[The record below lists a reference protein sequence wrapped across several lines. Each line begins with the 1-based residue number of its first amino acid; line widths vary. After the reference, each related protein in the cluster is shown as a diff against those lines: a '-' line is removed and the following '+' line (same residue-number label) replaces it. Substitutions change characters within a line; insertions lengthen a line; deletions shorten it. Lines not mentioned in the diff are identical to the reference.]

1 MIGLLTRI
9 DTDTETNPQGRCIYP
24 CTTHPMKNRF
34 LLACLALTS
43 MLHPVSAQE
52 GAAPARAVL
61 ILDASGSMWGKIDGK
76 AKIDIARAAIAQIIE
91 GVDKNLHLGLMVYG
105 HRKRGDCADIEM
117 LIQPGPV
124 DKAAFIK
131 TVNALVP
138 RGRTPLTGSLIQAA
152 QVLKNTEQ
160 KATVILVS
168 DGIETCDQDP
178 CLAVKELESLGID
191 FTAHV
196 VGFDLGN
203 DEQEAIRC
211 IAETTG
217 GEFLAASDA
226 PTLLNALATAL
237 VKTADPQAA
246 APEVMPAPAPTPEPP
261 APAPKTEV
269 DIANVTFITVLAEG
283 GEAVRSFFDIT
294 PEGQTKSVARGSN
307 ESYKLAPG
315 KYQVKATWG
324 SAVITELVTVPA
336 EPESK
341 ITLVYNGGIL
351 RLQALA
357 SKGGEKVK
365 AFYTISRAG
374 KDLKGNRP
382 RVTSG
387 SSGEFQLPAG
397 EYHVEAKWG
406 QSRAEDIFEVTPGEV
421 TEGELIANAGVLKLT
436 ASPVVGGESIKPF
449 YTILSATAK
458 LDGSRQQIASGSGG
472 EHQIPAGRYLIR
484 AKWGEVIGET
494 EAEVKAGEAT
504 EAHVLVPGGVLN
516 VTLKDA
522 AGEVVK
528 SYTTIYS
535 AKTNLEGKRTRITAG
550 TATAFTIP
558 SGDYYLEAK
567 LGKETV
573 SAEATVKAGEASAV
587 TLQAK

>member
-1 MIGLLTRI
+1 MAWGW
-9 DTDTETNPQGRCIYP
+9 GIYLGIP
-24 CTTHPMKNRF
+24 FSMKHRF
-34 LLACLALTS
+34 FLACLAL
-43 MLHPVSAQE
+43 LALLPAVSAQE
-52 GAAPARAVL
+52 GAAPARAIL
-61 ILDASGSMWGKIDGK
+61 ILDASGSMWGKIQGK
-76 AKIDIARAAIAQIIE
+76 AKIEIAREAIAQIVE
-91 GVDKNLHLGLMVYG
+91 GLDKNLHLGLMVYG

-117 LIQPGPV
+117 LIPPGPV
-124 DKAAFIK
+124 DKAAFVK

-178 CLAVKELESLGID
+178 CLAVKELESLGIN

-196 VGFDLGN
+196 VGFDLGS
-203 DEQEAIRC
+203 DEQDAIRC
-211 IAETTG
+211 IAETSG
-217 GEFLAASDA
+217 GEFLAAADA

-246 APEVMPAPAPTPEPP
+246 APVVKPAPMPVPVPP
-261 APAPKTEV
+261 APAPKAEV

-283 GEAVRSFFDIT
+283 GEAVKSYFEIT
-294 PEGQTKSVARGSN
+294 PEGQAKSVARGSSD
-307 ESYKLAPG
+307 SYKLAPG

-324 SAVITELVTVPA
+324 SAVIAEVVTVPA

-341 ITLVYNGGIL
+341 FTLVYNGGIL

-357 SKGGEKVK
+357 SQGGEKVK
-365 AFYTISRAG
+365 AYFTISRAG

-382 RVTSG
+382 RVTAGSG
-387 SSGEFQLPAG
+387 EEFQLPAG

-436 ASPVVGGESIKPF
+436 ASPVAGGELLKVY
-449 YTILSATAK
+449 YTILDGKAK
-458 LDGSRQQIASGSGG
+458 LDGSRRQVATGSGG
-472 EHQIPAGRYLIR
+472 EFQIPAGRYLIR
-484 AKWGEVIGET
+484 AKWGEAIGEV

-504 EAHVLVPGGVLN
+504 EAQVLVPGGVLN

-550 TATAFTIP
+550 TTPSFTLAA
-558 SGDYYLEAK
+558 GDYYLEAK
-567 LGKETV
+567 VGKETV
-573 SAEATVKAGEASAV
+573 SAEASVKAGEASAV